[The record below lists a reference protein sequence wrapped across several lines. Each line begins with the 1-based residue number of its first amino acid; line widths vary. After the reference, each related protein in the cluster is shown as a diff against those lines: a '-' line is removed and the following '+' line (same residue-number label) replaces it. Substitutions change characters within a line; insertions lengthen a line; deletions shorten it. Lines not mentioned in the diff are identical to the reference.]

1 LLAGVNEVIVKN
13 YLITIQLVCVLCFS
27 ISTKSQ
33 ALESSIKLHKV
44 DQDKS
49 VGFSLSIGDEFFNEK
64 AFNWQVSYN
73 RLTEVSINDLD
84 DTSEAWAQ
92 ADFDFTIQTID
103 FSLAYRYYPKSY
115 NKIINT
121 LMLEFQL
128 GAAVNLSEHKFIF
141 RPNFDRDDIYFAE
154 QGDVNPVLAIS
165 LQKNFT
171 KKTAINI
178 GIRHYPSYSDFGSI
192 SSIFIGFNY
201 RFGRQLGY

>member
-1 LLAGVNEVIVKN
+1 LAGVNEVIVKN

-154 QGDVNPVLAIS
+154 QGDINPVLAIS

>member
-1 LLAGVNEVIVKN
+1 MAGVNEVIVKN

-154 QGDVNPVLAIS
+154 QGDINPVLAIS

-201 RFGRQLGY
+201 RFGRQVGY

>member
-1 LLAGVNEVIVKN
+1 MIVKN

>member
-1 LLAGVNEVIVKN
+1 LAGVNEVIVKN

>member
-1 LLAGVNEVIVKN
+1 MAGVNEVIVKN

-154 QGDVNPVLAIS
+154 QGDINPVLAIS

>member
-1 LLAGVNEVIVKN
+1 LAGVNEVIVKN

-154 QGDVNPVLAIS
+154 QGDINPVLAIS

-201 RFGRQLGY
+201 RFGRQVGY